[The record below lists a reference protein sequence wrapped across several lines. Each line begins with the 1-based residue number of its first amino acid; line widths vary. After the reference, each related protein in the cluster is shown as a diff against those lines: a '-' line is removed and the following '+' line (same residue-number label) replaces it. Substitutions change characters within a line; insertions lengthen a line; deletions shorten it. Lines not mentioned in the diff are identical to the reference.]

1 MNDTQNPVAVPK
13 PSKIRRIVR
22 GLLLGVIF
30 LVAVSAL
37 AVLLNQ
43 ALLGMFEDAHA
54 WEEWRTEHYWALLT
68 WRIMIYTVMTVAW
81 LKLKAHQPKSERLKN
96 RKRFSKI
103 ELLVVVLIL
112 LVEVSKFVFKTGNV
126 L

>member
-22 GLLLGVIF
+22 GLLLGASF

-43 ALLGMFEDAHA
+43 ALLGMFEDAHE
-54 WEEWRTEHYWALLT
+54 WEEWRIEHYWALLT
-68 WRIMIYTVMTVAW
+68 WRMMIYTVMTVAW
-81 LKLKAHQPKSERLKN
+81 LKLKAHQPKSECLKN

-126 L
+126 I